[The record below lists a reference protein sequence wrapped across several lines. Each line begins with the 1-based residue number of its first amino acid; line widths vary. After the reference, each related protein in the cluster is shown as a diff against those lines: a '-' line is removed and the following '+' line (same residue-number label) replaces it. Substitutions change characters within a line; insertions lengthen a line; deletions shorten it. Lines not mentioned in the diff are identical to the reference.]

1 MAYAIITYIGNGA
14 NRNFT
19 VPFQYLIKDHVKV
32 YVGGVL
38 TTAYTYVTANTIQ
51 MDVAPANGV
60 FVLIKRVTPIDA
72 PIVDYVDGSTLQE
85 SLLDA
90 TSLQNLFASQ
100 EAFDAASLMVLS
112 TDGAIDVA
120 NRRIKNVLDPVEGND
135 AVNKTYV
142 DVTIPANLAA
152 AAASAAS
159 ADASAAAAANSAAN
173 AGNFAVDAFN
183 SKNAAA
189 VSETNAAASA
199 DTAAAVVAS
208 KVDKTADTGSV
219 KVPVGTT
226 AQRDASPLTGYFRFN
241 ATLGKFEGYNGA
253 AWGAVGGGATGGGS
267 DAVFVENDTTIT
279 ADYTITTGK
288 NAMTA
293 GPITI
298 NNGVTVTVPNGSVWT
313 VI

>member
-1 MAYAIITYIGNGA
+1 MAYANITYTGNGT

-19 VPFQYLIKDHVKV
+19 IPFQYLLKDHVFV
-32 YVGGVL
+32 YVGGAL

-51 MDVAPANGV
+51 LDVAPANGV
-60 FVLIKRVTPIDA
+60 TVLIKRVTPIDT

-90 TSLQNLFASQ
+90 TALQNLFASQ
-100 EAFDAASLMVLS
+100 EAFDAASLLVLAL
-112 TDGAIDVA
+112 DGVIDAA
-120 NRRIKNVLDPVEGND
+120 NKRIKNVATPVAGND
-135 AVNKTYV
+135 AVTKDYV

-152 AAASAAS
+152 AAASAA
-159 ADASAAAAANSAAN
+159 AAANSAAN
-173 AGNFAVDAFN
+173 AGNYAVAALN

-267 DAVFVENDTTIT
+267 DAVFVENNTTIT